1 MNKLKIKCIVAAT
14 NSNGNPDFFPVIVQG
29 TYEELNDGGHY
40 GVAIDAAENAG
51 YKSHL
56 AYDEND
62 TVADPL
68 FKNYDW
74 ANVTVVTI

>member
-14 NSNGNPDFFPVIVQG
+14 NAAGGPDFFPVIVQG
-29 TYEELNDGGHY
+29 TYEELNDGEHY

-51 YKSHL
+51 YKPHL

-62 TVADPL
+62 ESCHLL
-68 FKNYDW
+68 FGKYVW
-74 ANVTVVTI
+74 ENVTVVTI